1 MSQNSSENSA
11 LTQEVNQLHA
21 EICAALAEPRRI
33 VLLYALAE
41 RPRTVSELAEFVGL
55 TQSSAS
61 RHLALLRERGLV
73 RAERRGPS
81 VEYQLTDRRL
91 IEALDLLRTVLRDRF
106 ARQATIMDEGE
117 KPAARKKQPA

>member
-1 MSQNSSENSA
+1 MSDISAENPT
-11 LTQEVNQLHA
+11 LTREVNQLHA
-21 EICAALAEPRRI
+21 ELCAALAEPRRI

-41 RPRTVSELAEFVGL
+41 RPRNVSELAEYLGL

-61 RHLALLRERGLV
+61 RHLSLLRERGLV

-117 KPAARKKQPA
+117 VPAARKKRPA